1 MWCVYFL
8 ACVLLPICVP
18 VPETAVIMWGTRQIG
33 SPGAFFWG
41 VIGSVLGLVIMYSL
55 SSLIAQ
61 RISKGRKEKRQ
72 LAWLKHL
79 TGRYR
84 VWILGVLLIVP
95 LVSDEVLC
103 AGSALLKIPLPQF
116 LKIGI
121 IAKVISI
128 DCLFG
133 FSWRLVRSEAM
144 ADDRCGASVHA
155 PCLSGSAALLQK
167 RRSKAIMKEFILVV
181 DDDKDIRRLL
191 GIYLGNEGY
200 RYLACENAAQALHF
214 LEHYQVDLIL
224 MDVMM
229 PEIDGISAC
238 LRIRERSKMPVIFMS
253 AKTEDI
259 DIIKG
264 LTAGGDDYVTKPFKP
279 IELLARVRAQ
289 IRRYKQYNETEKP
302 THTLQTEDL
311 TVDIERHQVWVS
323 GREVRLTRKEYD
335 ILEYMLRNKGQVL
348 TMAQIYE
355 AVWHEEFFCSENAV
369 MMHIAN
375 LRDKLNWDNVHSDFI
390 KTCWGRGYQI

>member
-1 MWCVYFL
+1 M
-8 ACVLLPICVP
+8 
-18 VPETAVIMWGTRQIG
+18 
-33 SPGAFFWG
+33 
-41 VIGSVLGLVIMYSL
+41 
-55 SSLIAQ
+55 
-61 RISKGRKEKRQ
+61 
-72 LAWLKHL
+72 
-79 TGRYR
+79 
-84 VWILGVLLIVP
+84 
-95 LVSDEVLC
+95 
-103 AGSALLKIPLPQF
+103 
-116 LKIGI
+116 
-121 IAKVISI
+121 
-128 DCLFG
+128 
-133 FSWRLVRSEAM
+133 
-144 ADDRCGASVHA
+144 
-155 PCLSGSAALLQK
+155 
-167 RRSKAIMKEFILVV
+167 
-181 DDDKDIRRLL
+181 

-200 RYLACENAAQALHF
+200 RYLTCENAAQALDI

-238 LRIRERSKMPVIFMS
+238 LQIRESSKMPIIFMS

-259 DIIKG
+259 DIIQG

-279 IELLARVRAQ
+279 VELLARIKAQ
-289 IRRYKQYNETEKP
+289 LRRYKQYNGTEKP
-302 THTLQTEDL
+302 AHTLQTEDL
-311 TVDIERHQVWVS
+311 TMDMESHQVWVS

-375 LRDKLNWDNVHSDFI
+375 LRNKLNWDNVHSDFI

>member
-8 ACVLLPICVP
+8 ACVLRPICVP
-18 VPETAVIMWGTRQIG
+18 VPETAVILWGTGQIG
-33 SPGAFFWG
+33 SLGFF
-41 VIGSVLGLVIMYSL
+41 
-55 SSLIAQ
+55 
-61 RISKGRKEKRQ
+61 
-72 LAWLKHL
+72 
-79 TGRYR
+79 
-84 VWILGVLLIVP
+84 
-95 LVSDEVLC
+95 
-103 AGSALLKIPLPQF
+103 KIPLPQF

-128 DCLFG
+128 GMIAFSSFLGDLCGLRRWQMIAVELLFM
-133 FSWRLVRSEAM
+133 FL
-144 ADDRCGASVHA
+144 ASAV
-155 PCLSGSAALLQK
+155 LQHFE
-167 RRSKAIMKEFILVV
+167 AIMKEFILIV

-200 RYLACENAAQALHF
+200 RYLACENAAQALDI
-214 LEHYQVDLIL
+214 LKHYQVDLIL

-238 LRIRERSKMPVIFMS
+238 LRIRERSKMPIIFMS

-259 DIIKG
+259 DIIQG
-264 LTAGGDDYVTKPFKP
+264 LTVGGDDYVTKPFKP

-289 IRRYKQYNETEKP
+289 LRRYKQYNETEKL

-311 TVDIERHQVWVS
+311 TVDMESRQVWVS
-323 GREVRLTRKEYD
+323 GREVKLTRKEYD

-375 LRDKLNWDNVHSDFI
+375 LRNKLNWDNVHSDFI

>member
-1 MWCVYFL
+1 MRILKRTGVSACGLYHFRAAIYITSAAGVPQDTVTDPKGHRNGRCIFHISVYTV
-8 ACVLLPICVP
+8 A
-18 VPETAVIMWGTRQIG
+18 
-33 SPGAFFWG
+33 
-41 VIGSVLGLVIMYSL
+41 
-55 SSLIAQ
+55 
-61 RISKGRKEKRQ
+61 
-72 LAWLKHL
+72 
-79 TGRYR
+79 
-84 VWILGVLLIVP
+84 
-95 LVSDEVLC
+95 
-103 AGSALLKIPLPQF
+103 PQF

-128 DCLFG
+128 GMIAFSGFLGDLCGLRRWQMIAVELLFM
-133 FSWRLVRSEAM
+133 FL
-144 ADDRCGASVHA
+144 ASAV
-155 PCLSGSAALLQK
+155 LQHFE
-167 RRSKAIMKEFILVV
+167 AIMKEFILIV

-200 RYLACENAAQALHF
+200 RYLACENAAQALDI
-214 LEHYQVDLIL
+214 LKHYQVDLIL

-238 LRIRERSKMPVIFMS
+238 LRIRERSKMPIIFMS

-259 DIIKG
+259 DIIQG
-264 LTAGGDDYVTKPFKP
+264 LTVGGDDYVTKPFKP

-289 IRRYKQYNETEKP
+289 LRRYKQYNETEKL

-311 TVDIERHQVWVS
+311 TVDMESRQVWVS
-323 GREVRLTRKEYD
+323 GREVKLTRKEYD

-375 LRDKLNWDNVHSDFI
+375 LRNKLNWDNVHSDFI
-390 KTCWGRGYQI
+390 KTC